1 MYLVTND
8 GFISKDGFY
17 TENNNTLFNDCENF
31 KTVGKTI
38 GFVLSACG
46 YDVWI
51 ANSRGNSYSKNHTTL
66 NPESESK
73 HNF

>member
-17 TENNNTLFNDCENF
+17 TENNNTLFNDCGNF